1 MRDTLLMALTF
12 SLTMTIGVLTNTDTD
27 DSPSL
32 VKHKLYKCNSLKG
45 NTLVIEG
52 ERKRYIG
59 ECSFGGYFVHGPTV
73 KM

>member
-1 MRDTLLMALTF
+1 MRDILLMALTF
-12 SLTMTIGVLTNTDTD
+12 SLTMTIGVLTNTD

-59 ECSFGGYFVHGPTV
+59 ECSFGGYFVHGPTI
-73 KM
+73 KI